1 MRVLLVAALHLSLIL
16 STTTAF
22 AVRPAPVSRR
32 VQGVTRLQAHT
43 KSLQTS
49 QTEASAH
56 MRHRATQQPKMSA
69 LVLPAAYTS
78 LAVTLALRAT
88 QATTRGH
95 VAILAS
101 ISALALVDLG
111 PTAAAQLASSKTA
124 KKTSMSAA
132 AQSWHALVRFKIVG
146 QVLSLFWMASTARQA
161 RTLGGAAVLFA
172 TNVCFWLR
180 GAASCRHDGSGVL
193 SPIPDQVFRP
203 ILVIDGVLCI
213 LALAAAL
220 SPTASRRMSL
230 LSKFCSMGILL
241 AVFENVPGFVASLPV
256 ALGLKPPPPPPP
268 PAAAPS

>member
-1 MRVLLVAALHLSLIL
+1 MLVAALQLSLLL

-22 AVRPAPVSRR
+22 AIRPVPVSRR
-32 VQGVTRLQAHT
+32 VQAPQAKGLQI
-43 KSLQTS
+43 S
-49 QTEASAH
+49 QTTKASTH
-56 MRHRATQQPKMSA
+56 MRRRVIQQPKMSA
-69 LVLPAAYTS
+69 LVLPIAYTS
-78 LAVTLALRAT
+78 LAATLALRAT

-101 ISALALVDLG
+101 ISALVLVDLG

-132 AQSWHALVRFKIVG
+132 AQSWHALVRFKVVG

-161 RTLGGAAVLFA
+161 RTLGGAAVLLA

-180 GAASCRHDGSGVL
+180 GAASCRHDGSGAL
-193 SPIPDQVFRP
+193 SPIPEQVFRP
-203 ILVIDGVLCI
+203 ILVIDGVLCT

-220 SPTASRRMSL
+220 SPKGSRRMSL

-241 AVFENVPGFVASLPV
+241 AVFENAPGFVASLPV
-256 ALGLKPPPPPPP
+256 ALGLKPPPPPP
-268 PAAAPS
+268 AAAPS